1 MVELAD
7 TRGLGPRGISSLAG
21 SIPVLGTIYF
31 KKGLMLKKIRSSM
44 QEKLIK
50 KNLCP
55 GCTMTLKKCKNL
67 KDITQDKKIVQ
78 CKCNRIYIWNVDT
91 DTYRRATT
99 DEEQH
104 FLTK

>member
-1 MVELAD
+1 
-7 TRGLGPRGISSLAG
+7 
-21 SIPVLGTIYF
+21 
-31 KKGLMLKKIRSSM
+31 MLKKIRKSM

-55 GCTMTLKKCKNL
+55 GCTVTLEKCKIL
-67 KDITQDKKIVQ
+67 KEITLNKKIVQ
-78 CKCNRIYIWNVDT
+78 CKCNRIYILNVDT
-91 DTYRRATT
+91 NTYRRATA